1 MVPYNT
7 QLLPLKLPEYG
18 RNIHQMID
26 YCVHIP
32 DREERTRCAY
42 TIAHIMESLFPE
54 LVTGVDGSRKVWD
67 HINIIADFKLDIDF
81 PCEVSSAEEM
91 HPRPN
96 KISYGGKRIAHRFYG
111 RNIQLMI
118 DRVAEMED
126 GEDKDALISMIAHHM
141 KKLMLAHN
149 REGVDDARI
158 LRDLA
163 EYSKGR
169 IVLDPKTYILHEFRD
184 VTPVETQKKK
194 KKK

>member
-1 MVPYNT
+1 MIPYNT

-54 LVTGVDGSRKVWD
+54 LVTGADGSKKVWD
-67 HINIIADFKLDIDF
+67 HINIIAGFQLDIDF
-81 PCEVSSAEEM
+81 PCEVATREEM
-91 HPRPN
+91 HVKPQ
-96 KISYGGKRIAHRFYG
+96 KIEYGARLNRYRHYG
-111 RNIQLMI
+111 RYIQEMI
-118 DRVAEMED
+118 SRVADMEP
-126 GEDKDALISMIAHHM
+126 DAVRDSLISMIAHQM
-141 KKLMLAHN
+141 KKLMLQHN
-149 REGVDDARI
+149 KEGVDDARI

-163 EYSKGR
+163 EMSDGK
-169 IVLDPKTYILHEFRD
+169 IALDPSRYILHEYQD
-184 VTPVETQKKK
+184 VTPEPKKK

>member
-96 KISYGGKRIAHRFYG
+96 KISYGGKRIAHRF
-111 RNIQLMI
+111 
-118 DRVAEMED
+118 
-126 GEDKDALISMIAHHM
+126 
-141 KKLMLAHN
+141 
-149 REGVDDARI
+149 
-158 LRDLA
+158 
-163 EYSKGR
+163 
-169 IVLDPKTYILHEFRD
+169 
-184 VTPVETQKKK
+184 
-194 KKK
+194 

>member
-1 MVPYNT
+1 
-7 QLLPLKLPEYG
+7 
-18 RNIHQMID
+18 
-26 YCVHIP
+26 
-32 DREERTRCAY
+32 
-42 TIAHIMESLFPE
+42 
-54 LVTGVDGSRKVWD
+54 
-67 HINIIADFKLDIDF
+67 
-81 PCEVSSAEEM
+81 
-91 HPRPN
+91 
-96 KISYGGKRIAHRFYG
+96 
-111 RNIQLMI
+111 MI